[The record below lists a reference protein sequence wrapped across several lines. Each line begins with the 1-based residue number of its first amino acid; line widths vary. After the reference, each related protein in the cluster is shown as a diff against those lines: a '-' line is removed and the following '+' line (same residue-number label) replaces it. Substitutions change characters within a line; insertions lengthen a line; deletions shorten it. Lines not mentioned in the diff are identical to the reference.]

1 MQAAPCM
8 KTTYILFLLVSMAP
22 PLILL
27 KVFIV
32 LEFTKCDYWG
42 RRGLSANSVCSCVVF
57 PTILCA
63 FTRGH
68 LVLVLHH
75 TVITDRMLEEQA

>member
-1 MQAAPCM
+1 MHED
-8 KTTYILFLLVSMAP
+8 YNIILLVSMVP

-32 LEFTKCDYWG
+32 LEFTKCDYRG

-57 PTILCA
+57 PTIVCLCIYPRA
-63 FTRGH
+63 SCFGPSSHGDKRQ
-68 LVLVLHH
+68 
-75 TVITDRMLEEQA
+75 DA